1 MVKNLPAVQETQ
13 VWSLGQEDFLEKGT
27 AYPLQYHCLEDS
39 MDRGAWAATVHGVT
53 KSWTWLSNQYF
64 HFILLHHMSTAITRY
79 LSAIGEEVL
88 SSTYRFEGQ
97 IMIIVFEP
105 KYDFNPE
112 LFMLY
117 L

>member
-1 MVKNLPAVQETQ
+1 
-13 VWSLGQEDFLEKGT
+13 
-27 AYPLQYHCLEDS
+27 
-39 MDRGAWAATVHGVT
+39 
-53 KSWTWLSNQYF
+53 
-64 HFILLHHMSTAITRY
+64 MSTAITRY

-97 IMIIVFEP
+97 IMIIVFEL